1 MYYLRDEKNNWKDV
15 GLVAFWNFLDEKALP
30 CEVFY
35 DRRDGRTVIFYSVNG
50 YEEVAKIEYG
60 LRVDG

>member
-1 MYYLRDEKNNWKDV
+1 MYYLRDDKNNWTDV
-15 GLVAFWNFLDEKALP
+15 GLVAFWNFLDEKTLP

-35 DRRDGRTVIFYSVNG
+35 DRRDGRTVIFYDAPG
-50 YEEVAKIEYG
+50 YNEVAKIEYG